1 MTNSDLDKLCV
12 NTIQFLSVDAVE
24 KAKSGHPGTPMGAA
38 AQILENQNKKV
49 RKVFEAAERLFQG
62 G

>member
-24 KAKSGHPGTPMGAA
+24 KAKSGYPGTPMGAA
-38 AQILENQNKKV
+38 AM
-49 RKVFEAAERLFQG
+49 F
-62 G
+62 